1 MNSENNSAPGSVQL
15 VSKAIGEDLRPGE
28 LGIVLAQ
35 AGGGKTA
42 CLTRI
47 ALDHLLR
54 EQPVL
59 HVGIDRKPDAIKAW
73 YQELVNSLAVSQYGG
88 DPAQLRSRIEP
99 LRFILAYSH
108 PTFSPQ
114 KLEQSFR
121 NLKEQA
127 RFNPALVVLDGLD
140 FDSATRPLVE
150 ALRSFAQ
157 TQQVP
162 LWMCAR
168 THRHI
173 ATANEQGVPYPC
185 HEMDDLFQVIFL
197 LKTEPE
203 AIRLEVI
210 KHHDRFKPNYPAL
223 FLNPQTFLLQ

>member
-1 MNSENNSAPGSVQL
+1 MNSDNNSAPASAQL
-15 VSKAIGEDLRPGE
+15 ISKAIGEDLRPGE

-54 EQPVL
+54 DQPVL
-59 HVGIDRKPDAIKAW
+59 HVGIDRKPDAIRAM
-73 YQELVNSLAVSQYGG
+73 YQELVNSLAVCGG

-108 PTFSPQ
+108 PTFSLK
-114 KLEQSFR
+114 KLEQSFT

-140 FDSATRPLVE
+140 FNSATRPLVE
-150 ALRSFAQ
+150 ALRSFVQ

-185 HEMDDLFQVIFL
+185 HEMADLFQVILL
-197 LKTEPE
+197 LKTEPK

-210 KHHDRFKPNYPAL
+210 KHHDQFKPKYPQL
-223 FLNPQTFLLQ
+223 FLNPQTFLSQ